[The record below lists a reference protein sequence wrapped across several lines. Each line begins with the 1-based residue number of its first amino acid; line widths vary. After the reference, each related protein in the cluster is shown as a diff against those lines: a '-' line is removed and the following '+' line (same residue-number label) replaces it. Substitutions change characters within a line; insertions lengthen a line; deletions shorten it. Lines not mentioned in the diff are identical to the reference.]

1 MNIVKEQ
8 LRIASGLPLQLKQ
21 EDVKL
26 EGHAIECR
34 ITAERVFKNFAP
46 CPGKVDFIHLP
57 AGAGIRVDSA
67 LYNGC
72 EISPFYD
79 SMVAKV
85 IAKGENRL
93 EAVRKMRRALEETV
107 INGVETTLP
116 VQHLLMYNQAFLR
129 GGYDTGFIEENLQDI
144 LDIYEAAG
152 GKNESV

>member
-1 MNIVKEQ
+1 M
-8 LRIASGLPLQLKQ
+8 
-21 EDVKL
+21 

-34 ITAERVFKNFAP
+34 ITAEKVFENFAP
-46 CPGKVDFIHLP
+46 NPGSVEFIHFP

-79 SMVAKV
+79 SMVAKIIV
-85 IAKGENRL
+85 KGGSRL

-116 VQHLLMYNQAFLR
+116 VQHLLMYHPDFLR
-129 GGYDTGFIEENLQDI
+129 GGYDTGFMAEH
-144 LDIYEAAG
+144 LDELLAVYESAG
-152 GKNESV
+152 GKDASV